1 MSESGGRSCG
11 KLVATREESS
21 VGELTSENPRRQ
33 KCHASQDA
41 EEWREPL
48 GLRVKKP
55 RAHRRYDVGKES
67 LD

>member
-1 MSESGGRSCG
+1 MR
-11 KLVATREESS
+11 
-21 VGELTSENPRRQ
+21 
-33 KCHASQDA
+33 DA